1 MISQTSRYAKTGVS
15 VLVTPEGNEI
25 NYLRRRFLPD
35 PQRDTILTIHAVS
48 SGERLD
54 IITARYLG
62 DPEQFWRI
70 CDTNA
75 AVRPDDL
82 TKTVGKTLKI
92 PLITGS

>member
-15 VLVTPEGNEI
+15 VLVTPEGNEC
-25 NYLRRRFLPD
+25 NYLQRRFLPD
-35 PQRDTILTIHAVS
+35 PAQGTILTVHSVS

-70 CDTNA
+70 CDANT
-75 AVRPDDL
+75 AVRPDGL